1 MDNFQSLQPGRV
13 LLVDDEPAFRLLAAR
28 FLQQQGFTVV
38 SVADLDAARSS
49 LAQQTFDLML
59 LDLSLPPLFQPEHTL
74 QAIPEFQ
81 QQPVIVLTG
90 HAERTLAL
98 QAVALGAWD
107 FMAKPLDPDLLG
119 LVVRRAVT
127 KQQLSREVKRLQTTQ
142 PNRQPLQQL
151 VGSSRNMQNV
161 RTLIERIAATDV
173 RVLVTG
179 PSGTGKEVISR
190 VLHQLSLRAKQP
202 FISVHC
208 GAIPAELLESELFGY
223 AKGAFTG
230 ADRDRQGLL
239 SMADGGTL
247 FLDEIG
253 DMPAPMQVKLLR
265 VLQEGTFYPV
275 GSRTQ
280 LSINVR
286 LVSAT
291 NAHLPTLVQQG
302 RFREDLYYRIKGVTV
317 ETQALD
323 DRPEDIALLV
333 QYFMQNAGDG
343 AYQLSPAALQWF
355 LQRRWPGNVRE
366 LKNALESVIAV
377 AAGREIDVAD
387 IQLLYPDALQSDTQQ
402 CSEDVTSVLAMDS
415 TDANALLGAA
425 QQTAPLSLEQQV
437 RALEIRLIRQALQHA
452 SGNRSQAA
460 RVLGLSRQ
468 GLLKKIERYGLEV
481 PPDVD

>member
-28 FLQQQGFTVV
+28 FLQQQGFDVV
-38 SVADLDAARSS
+38 SVADLEAARGA

-127 KQQLSREVKRLQTTQ
+127 KQQLSREVKRLQTAQ

-151 VGSSRNMQNV
+151 VGSSRSMQNL

-280 LSINVR
+280 QSINVR

-323 DRPEDIALLV
+323 ERPEDIALLV

-355 LQRRWPGNVRE
+355 LQRQWPGNVRE

-377 AAGREIDVAD
+377 AAGREIDLAD
-387 IQLLYPDALQSDTQQ
+387 IQLLYPESVPTSRQPDTVYA
-402 CSEDVTSVLAMDS
+402 EHAADVAMD
-415 TDANALLGAA
+415 AA
-425 QQTAPLSLEQQV
+425 EHSPQPQRLELQV
-437 RALEIRLIRQALQHA
+437 RALEIRLIRQALQQA
-452 SGNRSQAA
+452 NGNRSQAA

-481 PPDVD
+481 PPDTE

>member
-28 FLQQQGFTVV
+28 FLQQQGFDVV
-38 SVADLDAARSS
+38 SVADLEAARGA

-127 KQQLSREVKRLQTTQ
+127 KQQLSREVKRLQTAQ

-151 VGSSRNMQNV
+151 VGSSRSMQNL

-275 GSRTQ
+275 GSRIQ
-280 LSINVR
+280 QSINVR

-323 DRPEDIALLV
+323 ERPEDIALLV

-355 LQRRWPGNVRE
+355 LQRQWPGNVRE

-377 AAGREIDVAD
+377 AAGREIDLAD
-387 IQLLYPDALQSDTQQ
+387 IQLLYPESVPTSRQPDTVYA
-402 CSEDVTSVLAMDS
+402 EHAADVAMD
-415 TDANALLGAA
+415 AA
-425 QQTAPLSLEQQV
+425 EHSPQPQRLELQV
-437 RALEIRLIRQALQHA
+437 RALEIRLIRQALQQA
-452 SGNRSQAA
+452 NGNRSQAA

-481 PPDVD
+481 PPDTE

>member
-28 FLQQQGFTVV
+28 FLQQQGFDVV
-38 SVADLDAARSS
+38 SVADLAAARGA

-74 QAIPEFQ
+74 QTIPEFQ

-151 VGSSRNMQNV
+151 VGSSRSMQNL

-275 GSRTQ
+275 GGRTQ
-280 LSINVR
+280 QSINVR

-323 DRPEDIALLV
+323 ERPEDIALLV
-333 QYFMQNAGDG
+333 QYFMQTAGDG

-355 LQRRWPGNVRE
+355 LQRQWPGNVRE

-377 AAGREIDVAD
+377 AAGREIDLAD
-387 IQLLYPDALQSDTQQ
+387 IQLLYPDAMPTSRQAGTVYA
-402 CSEDVTSVLAMDS
+402 EHAAVVTMD
-415 TDANALLGAA
+415 AA
-425 QQTAPLSLEQQV
+425 ENSAQPQRLELQV
-437 RALEIRLIRQALQHA
+437 RALEIRLIRQALQQA
-452 SGNRSQAA
+452 NGNRSQAA

-468 GLLKKIERYGLEV
+468 GLLKKIERYGIDV
-481 PPDVD
+481 PPDTE